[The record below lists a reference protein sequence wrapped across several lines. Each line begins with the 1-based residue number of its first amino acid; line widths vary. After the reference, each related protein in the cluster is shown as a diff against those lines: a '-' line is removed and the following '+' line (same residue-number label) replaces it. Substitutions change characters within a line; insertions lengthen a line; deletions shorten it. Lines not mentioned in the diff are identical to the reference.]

1 MDKGAEAEG
10 CSDTSLE
17 PKDIEK
23 VIEEEIKEED
33 QEQEHVVTIPLNN
46 NDTFTCDECGKSKE
60 TLKQL
65 IDHKLSHKRIIC
77 EKCDKTISYINRLKH
92 ANRCKGI
99 LHCDEEDCNFQTKY
113 KEIMSRHKRKHQ
125 RHLCE
130 DCGHL
135 AKTVSKLKKH
145 KEKFHEARD
154 QRHLCEDCGHVA
166 KTVSKLTKHKEKEHI
181 ARDPVVFKCNFCDYK
196 STHKSH
202 RDTHTKIY
210 CKEKRRLDG
219 IKVSPFTQEDVVEWF
234 SSTNCTKTDFNILLT
249 KISEKYPRIL
259 EQGCKVNIPMDYHI
273 SISDFLL
280 LASSIFCNTL

>member
-1 MDKGAEAEG
+1 MTYVVA
-10 CSDTSLE
+10 
-17 PKDIEK
+17 
-23 VIEEEIKEED
+23 
-33 QEQEHVVTIPLNN
+33 QEQEHIVVIPLNN
-46 NDTFTCDECGKSKE
+46 NDTFTCDECGKSKK

-65 IDHKLSHKRIIC
+65 IGHKLSHKKITC

-130 DCGHL
+130 DCGHV
-135 AKTVSKLKKH
+135 AKTVSKLK
-145 KEKFHEARD
+145 
-154 QRHLCEDCGHVA
+154 
-166 KTVSKLTKHKEKEHI
+166 KHKEKEHI